1 MGRLASRYAD
11 LDIQARFPY
20 TMDSELVQAASVNG
34 IPFPGEDFLNVQDK
48 VFEVH
53 RMIPRVYGLGNTGL
67 LVSPQPDMELLMGL
81 VLIAMTLQGFNQQ
94 VNKSPTRLGTLVK
107 GSAERTW
114 EFADPLYLPNGRG
127 LQVFVNTTAF
137 PVAAPFDAAVTQ
149 LLVAITFE
157 GFLIQTS
164 PPRGV

>member
-1 MGRLASRYAD
+1 MGRLPSRYGD

-20 TMDSELVQAASVNG
+20 TMDSELTQAPSITG
-34 IPFPGEDFLNVQDK
+34 IPFPGEDFLNTQDK

-53 RMIPRVYGLGNTGL
+53 RLIPRIYALGGTGL

-81 VLIAMTLQGFNQQ
+81 VLVSMLLQGFNQQ

-107 GSAERTW
+107 GSTERTW

-127 LQVFVNTTAF
+127 VQVFINTTAF
-137 PVAAPFDAAVTQ
+137 PAASPFDAAVTQ
-149 LLVAITFE
+149 LLVAFTFE
-157 GFLIQTS
+157 GFLIQTA